1 MIRAFWVLW
10 VAVFLPILL
19 LSIPNQFNP
28 IQQLTR
34 TLSEDFYKPV
44 YRSNFSFLSGKLQQA
59 PPTEWPVIVEH
70 YAQYFTY
77 SLRLDE
83 LESYASSAL
92 FYPALQSGELIFQDG
107 DPNVLLQ
114 RVLNS
119 NKVLYFAINESREQG
134 ALNQARGTLS
144 LAIEDLRSQPRSQ
157 WESSIAEQ
165 NRLIPLKLSLVREA
179 DLLPIEQEKLGAA
192 KGQMIS
198 YLNPQ
203 GSMILLAPLDE
214 GVWLHV
220 EDNISYQTQ
229 LKLTTAIAGLFF
241 LGISIA
247 LVMWIFPLWRDLKRL
262 VKTANEFGQ
271 GVLSKRASTSR
282 LSVIS
287 QLSESFNQM
296 ANNIEKLIASQR
308 TLTNAIAHDLRTPL
322 YRLRF
327 AFEMLDDPDIAQS
340 QKDKYRQIIHSSIE
354 DLDHLINQTLVLSRY
369 NRITDISH
377 FSYCYFTENLDAEAE
392 LFRLENPH
400 LKLQVDVSDSLRQ
413 QKLFVDHRALLRA
426 VKNLLSNA
434 ARYAKQEIRLSLN
447 EAQGELIL
455 IVEDDGVGISAD
467 DVERIFEP
475 FVQLN
480 NQERNSEKG
489 QGLGLAIVKQI
500 TRWHQG
506 QVEVKRSDLLGGAR
520 FELRWPKEIA
530 VGNVT
535 KLDTNSQ

>member
-59 PPTEWPVIVEH
+59 PPTEWPVIIEH

-83 LESYASSAL
+83 LESYASSTL

-114 RVLNS
+114 RVPNS

-144 LAIEDLRSQPRSQ
+144 LAIEDLRSQP
-157 WESSIAEQ
+157 
-165 NRLIPLKLSLVREA
+165 RLIPLKLSLVREA

-426 VKNLLSNA
+426 VKNLLSNS

-489 QGLGLAIVKQI
+489 HGLGLAIVKQI

-506 QVEVKRSDLLGGAR
+506 QVEVKRSDLFGGAR
-520 FELRWPKEIA
+520 FELRWPKEIT